1 MSTPVSGSNPNSK
14 TGNESR
20 FLPGALLAGRYRIV
34 ALLGHGGMGEVYR
47 ADDLTLGQQVALKFL
62 PEAVA
67 GNADALTRFRNEV
80 RVARQ
85 VSHPNVCR
93 MYDVGEVEGHVFL
106 SMEYVDGE
114 DLGSLLRRI
123 GRLPA
128 DKALEIAR
136 RLCAGLAAAHEKGVL
151 HRDLKPANVMLDGR
165 GQVLLTDFGLAGLA
179 GQIEGAEVRNG
190 TPAYMAPE
198 QLAGDGVTAK
208 SDIYSLGLVLYEIFT
223 GKRPFESDTLAG
235 LMRARKEST
244 PVNPTTLVRD
254 MDPAVERVILRCLE
268 SSPAYRPPSA
278 LAVAAALPG
287 GDPLAAALAAGE
299 TPSPQ
304 MVAAAGEGT
313 ALAPRIAV
321 PLLIATIAGLL
332 ATAWLANRSSAIEK
346 IRPEYSP
353 EVLSQKA
360 RDIIQRLGYPGDPAD
375 DALGFSWDGGLLN
388 YIRTHDK
395 LPPAWD
401 TVLRQRP
408 PLLRFWYRQSNYP
421 LGAVE
426 FHNDLLTPGMV
437 EPDDPPPIVS
447 GMIQVDLDAQGRLL
461 YFEAIPPQLRESAK
475 QSATAV
481 DWGPLFAAAA
491 LEPAKLKAAEPA
503 WTFLGASDARMAWTG
518 VWPGTS
524 RPLRVEAAAFQ
535 GKPVAFSLIGP
546 WTKPDRMP
554 PLGSTVQQ
562 EATFIIL
569 IVLALVFCIGAPLL
583 ARRNLLQGRGDR
595 RGALRLGFF
604 IFCAQ
609 MAVWLCRG
617 HFAATMGTFGDFLIA
632 IVTSVFYGVLI
643 WAVYLAIE
651 PYVRRHWPRTLI
663 SWTSVLTG
671 RVRDPIV
678 GRDVLFG
685 IALGASWVLIIE
697 LLDLVLQRSRAV
709 LQLGSEYILTDARSA
724 LGMWLL
730 RIPYSVRAALM
741 IFFLLFLLKVLLRN
755 QWLAGAAYALIFTVL
770 TVLRSDTPLVDGL
783 ETFLIE
789 CIVVVAVL
797 RFGLL
802 ALTVAAF
809 FADGLMTSIP
819 PTMHVSAWYFG
830 GSVAMLASAIVL
842 AVWAFYTSLAG
853 QKLWKGD
860 PFG

>member
-1 MSTPVSGSNPNSK
+1 MSTPGSGSNPNSK

-20 FLPGALLAGRYRIV
+20 FLPGVLLAGRYRIV
-34 ALLGHGGMGEVYR
+34 ALLGRGGMGEVYR

-67 GNADALTRFRNEV
+67 GNVDALARFRNEV

-93 MYDVGEVEGHVFL
+93 MYDVGEIEGHVFL

-198 QLAGDGVTAK
+198 QLAGHEVTAK

-235 LMRARKEST
+235 LMRAREEST

-313 ALAPRIAV
+313 ALAVRVAIPLFIAV
-321 PLLIATIAGLL
+321 IVGLL
-332 ATAWLANRSSAIEK
+332 AGAWLSNRSSAIEK
-346 IRPEYSP
+346 IQPEYSP

-360 RDIIQRLGYPGDPAD
+360 RDLVQRLGYASDPAD
-375 DALGFSWDGGLLN
+375 DASGFTWHNDFLD
-388 YIRTHDK
+388 YVQTHDK
-395 LPPAWD
+395 PFPGWD
-401 TVLRQRP
+401 AVLRHR
-408 PLLRFWYRQSNYP
+408 PLLLGFWYRQSNYP
-421 LGAVE
+421 LSADM

-437 EPDDPPPIVS
+437 DCDDPAPIVS
-447 GMIQVDLDAQGRLL
+447 GMIEVDLDAQGRLT
-461 YFEAIPPQLRESAK
+461 YFQAIPPQVRESAK
-475 QSATAV
+475 AGATAA
-481 DWGPLFAAAA
+481 DWSPLFASAD
-491 LEPAKLKAAEPA
+491 LDPAKFQAVKPQ
-503 WTFLGASDARMAWTG
+503 WTFLAAADTRAAWTG

-524 RPLRVEAAAFQ
+524 RPLRVEAAALNGQ
-535 GKPVAFSLIGP
+535 PVAFSLIGP
-546 WTKPDRMP
+546 WTKPNRQP
-554 PLGSTVQQ
+554 PLSGTAQQ
-562 EATFIIL
+562 QASFAIL
-569 IVLALVFCIGAPLL
+569 IILALVFCIGAPLL
-583 ARRNLLQGRGDR
+583 ARRNLLRGRGDR

-604 IFCAQ
+604 IFCAN

-617 HFAATMGTFGDFLIA
+617 HFAATVGTFGDFLLA

-643 WAVYLAIE
+643 WTVYLAIE

-671 RVRDPIV
+671 RIRDPIV

-685 IALGASWVLIIE
+685 VALGASWVLIVE
-697 LLDLVLQRSRAV
+697 LLDSTLQASHSLR
-709 LQLGSEYILTDARSA
+709 LGSEYFLSGARSA
-724 LGMWLL
+724 LGVWLL

-755 QWLAGAAYALIFTVL
+755 QWLAGAAYALIFPVL
-770 TVLRSDTPLVDGL
+770 NGLRGNATWVDDL
-783 ETFLIE
+783 ETFIIE
-789 CIVVVAVL
+789 CIVVIAVL

-802 ALTVAAF
+802 TLTVAAF
-809 FADGLMTSIP
+809 FADGLMGSIP
-819 PTMHVSAWYFG
+819 ASIHVSAWYFG
-830 GSVAMLASAIVL
+830 GAVLMLVSAILL
-842 AVWAFYTSLAG
+842 AVWAFYTSMAG
-853 QKLWKGD
+853 QRLWKGD
-860 PFG
+860 PFA